1 MDKILDMMT
10 PTTEELTKNNISP
23 QQWQEFSILLKQR
36 TQFYKEENARLEAI
50 FKKLKLLND
59 ELKLLNGISDS
70 VSKLNSVVQKAMT
83 KSLNNNSVT
92 LSHAEKLRK
101 HSNYVSKLKIC
112 IKFYMNLNEK
122 LSKEIKATKWEMDQ
136 SKTKL
141 GGILNL
147 SVQDL
152 QQMEEKAKK
161 YENELLK
168 FEKKYPWL
176 KDPEINLPNIAR
188 EIDTLRNLKEEKNKL
203 VKELNVYQELKPDIK
218 EAAQQLANL
227 KLENKHLSSMC
238 LDNKC

>member
-1 MDKILDMMT
+1 MDKILELVK
-10 PTTEELTKNNISP
+10 PTSEELAKNNISP
-23 QQWQEFSILLKQR
+23 QQWQEFSALLKQR
-36 TQFYKEENARLEAI
+36 TQFYKEENARLEVV

-59 ELKLLNGISDS
+59 ELKLLIGISDS
-70 VSKLNSVVQKAMT
+70 VTKLHSVMQKAVT
-83 KSLNNNSVT
+83 KSLNNNSIT
-92 LSHAEKLRK
+92 LSHSERLRK
-101 HSNYVSKLKIC
+101 HSNYLSKLKIC

-136 SKTKL
+136 SKAKL
-141 GGILNL
+141 GGILSF
-147 SVQDL
+147 SVQEL

-161 YENELLK
+161 YENELVK

-176 KDPEINLPNIAR
+176 KDPEFNLPNISK

-203 VKELNVYQELKPDIK
+203 VKELSVYQELKPDIK

-227 KLENKHLSSMC
+227 KLENKNFSSKI